1 MLKNLKGKVID
12 IDGDK
17 FKVLDD
23 DCFIYIL
30 HKWESRVGNRHEA
43 NDWTRSC
50 RTNETGMHVYN
61 TAEVLVLQSIDD
73 PKEKP
78 IMWVEDFNAYHVVK

>member
-1 MLKNLKGKVID
+1 MLKHLKGKVID

-17 FKVLDD
+17 FKVLADH
-23 DCFIYIL
+23 CFEIIYRDWK
-30 HKWESRVGNRHEA
+30 HDVSNRREA
-43 NDWTRSC
+43 QDWTRSC
-50 RTNETGMHVYN
+50 YINETGVHVDRD
-61 TAEVLVLQSIDD
+61 AEVLVLQSIDN